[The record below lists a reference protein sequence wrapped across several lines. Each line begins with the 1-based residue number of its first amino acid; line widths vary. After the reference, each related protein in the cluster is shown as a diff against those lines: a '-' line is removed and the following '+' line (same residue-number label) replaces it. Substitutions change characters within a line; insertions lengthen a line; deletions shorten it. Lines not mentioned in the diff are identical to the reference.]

1 MSWSVIYGYCQK
13 NVKKQEKVMTIE
25 DMIDSLKKGV
35 VNITF
40 KKIDSGEIRKM
51 PSTLKSELIPDGTK
65 IQSISSTSDT
75 IMVWSLDKNAWR
87 DIRVNTISSW
97 ETV

>member
-1 MSWSVIYGYCQK
+1 MWQSLIYGCCQK
-13 NVKKQEKVMTIE
+13 NAKKQEKVMTIE
-25 DMIDSLKKGV
+25 DMIDALKKGV

-51 PSTLKSELIPDGTK
+51 PSTLKSDLIPNGTK
-65 IQSISSTSDT
+65 IQSISSNSDT

-87 DIRVNTISSW
+87 DIRVDTINSW
-97 ETV
+97 EVI

>member
-1 MSWSVIYGYCQK
+1 
-13 NVKKQEKVMTIE
+13 
-25 DMIDSLKKGV
+25 MIDSLKKGV

>member
-1 MSWSVIYGYCQK
+1 
-13 NVKKQEKVMTIE
+13 MTIE
-25 DMIDSLKKGV
+25 EMIDSLKKGV

-51 PSTLKSELIPDGTK
+51 PSTLKSDLIPDGTK
-65 IQSISSTSDT
+65 IQSISSNSDT
-75 IMVWSLDKNAWR
+75 IMVWALDKKAWR

-97 ETV
+97 EVV

>member
-1 MSWSVIYGYCQK
+1 
-13 NVKKQEKVMTIE
+13 MTIE

-51 PSTLKSELIPDGTK
+51 PSTLKSDLIPDGTK
-65 IQSISSTSDT
+65 IQSISSNSDT

-87 DIRVNTISSW
+87 DIRVDTISSW
-97 ETV
+97 EVV

>member
-1 MSWSVIYGYCQK
+1 
-13 NVKKQEKVMTIE
+13 MTIE

-51 PSTLKSELIPDGTK
+51 PSTLKSDLIPVGTK
-65 IQSISSTSDT
+65 IQNISSNSDT

-87 DIRVNTISSW
+87 DIRVDTISSW
-97 ETV
+97 EVV